1 MRLTALWCLW
11 ILAGWTPFDLESRLY
26 FVHIPKTAGTTLRT
40 LLEMQVSAEEIY
52 PYRNRKT
59 AKAPVVQELVSG
71 HLPYWLC
78 KDLDPDFE
86 AAFKVTILRDPVE
99 RYLSFLRA
107 KKFQN
112 PEFPNL
118 ESVMRERDSPVSK
131 YNSGLIDNAHCR
143 HLAANPLLEGRELLE
158 SAKESLRR
166 IDCVIFFDRF
176 ADDVAALFQRLG
188 ISLERQDIPRVNFT
202 QKEPVSEELL
212 KEIRQINL
220 LDLELYQYAKTHLQ
234 MKRNG
239 YRLRTKSFDSLLTKT
254 TEVDYRFDQP
264 LNGKWWSYRESTGEH
279 VGVYSTY
286 RWVMNQPA
294 IIYFSLEA
302 GRDYNL
308 SFTAQPLKP
317 EVIPRVRVNG
327 VEFEIF
333 KKNGAPFSLYCGK
346 IPRDCIGEA
355 PVEIQFYSSES
366 FLYRDVYP
374 EKMNRNYPPVS
385 FAVSRIHISE
395 IPIFSVERLCPF

>member
-1 MRLTALWCLW
+1 MLDSYKHQHQHNFGGSSASEGPKAIHYTKGISPEVLASIDAYLEQRAPFIWGKISENLQNGFMMRLTALWCLW

-40 LLEMQVSAEEIY
+40 LLEMQVSAEEILY

-71 HLPYWLC
+71 HLPSWLC

-143 HLAANPLLEGRELLE
+143 HLAANPLLKGRELLE

-302 GRDYNL
+302 G
-308 SFTAQPLKP
+308 
-317 EVIPRVRVNG
+317 
-327 VEFEIF
+327 
-333 KKNGAPFSLYCGK
+333 
-346 IPRDCIGEA
+346 
-355 PVEIQFYSSES
+355 
-366 FLYRDVYP
+366 
-374 EKMNRNYPPVS
+374 
-385 FAVSRIHISE
+385 
-395 IPIFSVERLCPF
+395 ERLQSLFHGPAPEAGGNPQSEGQWRGVRDF